1 MGNCCIVKYGS
12 FFVCWGRTAEPAA
25 ASSSGHVCSATETDA
40 WASSSKRIKGQ
51 YTGNQSHS
59 QCFLMKTLLKAPSDA
74 ALESSIC
81 SCILTFYVLRTT
93 KPALYVSVAE
103 QAWPEDEAAAGSAW
117 F

>member
-1 MGNCCIVKYGS
+1 MKYGS

-25 ASSSGHVCSATETDA
+25 ASSSGHVLSATETDA
-40 WASSSKRIKGQ
+40 WASSSKHKEGQ

-81 SCILTFYVLRTT
+81 SWILAFFMLRTA
-93 KPALYVSVAE
+93 KPSLYVSVAE
-103 QAWPEDEAAAGSAW
+103 RTWPEDEAAAGSAW